1 MADNL
6 TDTYENAVLDWLN
19 PGQTAPTR
27 PTSPLTV
34 ALLTAAGSDSAA
46 GTEVVAG
53 SGTYARQSV
62 TLAAASGGATS
73 NTNLLS
79 WTNMPGVTVAA
90 VAVYENGGTR
100 VWHGAL
106 TASKTVN
113 LGDTFQIAIGDL
125 DLAIG

>member
-53 SGTYARQSV
+53 AGTYARQTV

-79 WTNMPGVTVAA
+79 WANMPGTTV
-90 VAVYENGGTR
+90 VAIAIYENGGTR
-100 VWHGAL
+100 VWHGTLA
-106 TASKTVN
+106 ASKTVN